1 MNDLKI
7 EQKKLELTQSICWWV
22 YVSCGLAGAIGFSVL
37 TMLRITDQL
46 PPDEYTYTRIVLHS
60 LAIGVA
66 MPLCLST
73 AFRVVAMPGMRVWFE
88 RLGALILFVVLP
100 AFVLV
105 GIVQWLANH

>member
-1 MNDLKI
+1 
-7 EQKKLELTQSICWWV
+7 
-22 YVSCGLAGAIGFSVL
+22 
-37 TMLRITDQL
+37 
-46 PPDEYTYTRIVLHS
+46 
-60 LAIGVA
+60 

>member
-7 EQKKLELTQSICWWV
+7 EQRKLELTQSTCWWV

-37 TMLRITDQL
+37 TLLRITDQL
-46 PPDEYTYTRIVLHS
+46 PFDEYTYTRIVLHS

-73 AFRVVAMPGMRVWFE
+73 ALRVTATPGMQVWLE
-88 RLGALILFVVLP
+88 RLGTLILFAVIPVV
-100 AFVLV
+100 VLV
-105 GIVQWLANH
+105 GIFQWFANH